1 MQYIYIKMYLINFFH
16 DIISI
21 HTEKSIIDATLI
33 EPPTVM
39 ARRVSLDG
47 LILRKT
53 NTGSTTVSFDP
64 VKICSARVIRPLRKY
79 RWDNKVRH
87 AVLQIKIRKGRLYG

>member
-1 MQYIYIKMYLINFFH
+1 M
-16 DIISI
+16 
-21 HTEKSIIDATLI
+21 DATVI
-33 EPPTVM
+33 EPPTVI

-47 LILRKT
+47 LILRKC

-64 VKICSARVIRPLRKY
+64 VKICSARVIRQLRKY